1 MHNERSMDLPPRKI
15 KRWLP
20 RRKWQVVTA
29 VRSGLMTL
37 DEACERYQLSLDEFR
52 GWERTV
58 DAHGVEGLRLSQSQ
72 THKNTR

>member
-1 MHNERSMDLPPRKI
+1 
-15 KRWLP
+15 
-20 RRKWQVVTA
+20 
-29 VRSGLMTL
+29 MTL